1 MWVVREPWV
10 WGMGVGVPCEVIGL
24 SLGWSGV
31 VQSLRDSGVAKQT
44 SEIVWGIGLLDG
56 GGGSEVA
63 NERGESFEVIEE
75 LISELLF
82 IHIES
87 LETELLGLF
96 LKHVASTERIENLG
110 LDEYFLVLDWDGH
123 CVGDHAIFVSGSV

>member
-1 MWVVREPWV
+1 
-10 WGMGVGVPCEVIGL
+10 
-24 SLGWSGV
+24 
-31 VQSLRDSGVAKQT
+31 
-44 SEIVWGIGLLDG
+44 LDG

-110 LDEYFLVLDWDGH
+110 LDEYFLVLD
-123 CVGDHAIFVSGSV
+123 